1 MIHLSKIMIVT
12 IGINMKTKIIIT
24 LIFSLLIIFNANA
37 QVDKFERR
45 VHKNLTIY
53 SKNIPYRLFI
63 PDNYDPNKKYP
74 LVLFLHGAGE
84 RGIDNQ
90 SQITSSK
97 GALLWASEANQKDHP
112 CFIVAPQ
119 CPDGDQWVNTSWGL
133 GSYSTT
139 KIPISKAL
147 KMVVNLLDTLKANYS
162 LDTTSF
168 YVTGLSMGGYGT
180 WDIITRFP
188 QMFRAAI
195 PICGAG
201 DPSKAKLLAK
211 TPIWCFHSADDNT
224 VPVKGTRE
232 MVNAINE
239 QGVNNRDNFYTEY
252 TNAGHF
258 AWVPAYSE
266 PDLVA
271 WLFNTVPV
279 QYIPDVTLPDA
290 PIDLT
295 ANEITKTTLKLTW
308 KSQSSDAYYYKI
320 YNNGIFLDS
329 IISETNK
336 KLSNLKSGTSYTLMV
351 STVDWAGNES
361 VNNTIIVVS
370 TLNAT
375 SANNYQKV
383 DDKLIIAPNPSNGII
398 TLSEITI
405 NDGATVEIYSP
416 DGRLA
421 FKKSFETI
429 DDKVVIDLT
438 VNSPRL
444 YHIVLF
450 KKDEIFRKGTFV
462 LL

>member
-1 MIHLSKIMIVT
+1 
-12 IGINMKTKIIIT
+12 MKTKA
-24 LIFSLLIIFNANA
+24 LIILIVCSLIVLNTFC
-37 QVDKFERR
+37 QIEKFEIRL
-45 VHKNLTIY
+45 HKNSAIY

-63 PDNYDPNKKYP
+63 PANYDATKKYP

-84 RGIDNQ
+84 RGTDNVKQ
-90 SQITSSK
+90 LTASQGAFLWSSD
-97 GALLWASEANQKDHP
+97 ANQKDHP

-119 CPDGDQWVNTSWGL
+119 CPDNDQWVNTSWGL

-168 YVTGLSMGGYGT
+168 FVTGLSMGGYGT

-195 PICGAG
+195 PICGAA
-201 DPSKAKLLAK
+201 DPGKAKLLVK
-211 TPIWCFHSADDNT
+211 MPIWCFHSADDNV
-224 VPVKGTRE
+224 VPVKGSRE

-266 PDLVA
+266 PDLVS

-279 QYIPDVTLPDA
+279 QYTPDVISPDS
-290 PIDLT
+290 PSDLT
-295 ANEITKTTLKLTW
+295 ATEITASTLKLSW

-320 YNNGIFLDS
+320 YRDGIFLDS
-329 IISETNK
+329 TILLTYIKIINI
-336 KLSNLKSGTSYTLMV
+336 KSGTSYAFMV

-361 VNNTIIVVS
+361 VNNTVFNVTTESDPVS
-370 TLNAT
+370 INDNPKL
-375 SANNYQKV
+375 
-383 DDKLIIAPNPSNGII
+383 DDKLNIAPNPSKGLISISGI
-398 TLSEITI
+398 TLNNGTSLK
-405 NDGATVEIYSP
+405 IYSP
-416 DGRLA
+416 DGSLV
-421 FKKSFETI
+421 FHKTYKTI
-429 DDKVVIDLT
+429 DDKVIIDLMG
-438 VNSPRL
+438 NAPGL
-444 YHIVLF
+444 YSIVVF
-450 KKDEIFRKGTFV
+450 HKNEILKKGTFI

>member
-1 MIHLSKIMIVT
+1 
-12 IGINMKTKIIIT
+12 MKTKTIIILT
-24 LIFSLLIIFNANA
+24 FSLLMIFNANA
-37 QVDKFERR
+37 QVDKFEHR
-45 VHKNLTIY
+45 VHQNPAIY

-84 RGIDNQ
+84 RGTDNQ

-97 GALLWASEANQKDHP
+97 GALLWADEANQKDHS

-119 CPDGDQWVNTSWGL
+119 CPDNDQWVNTSWGL

-139 KIPISKAL
+139 KIPISKSL

-168 YVTGLSMGGYGT
+168 FVTGLSMGGYGT

-188 QMFRAAI
+188 NMFRAAI

-232 MVNAINE
+232 MVDAINE
-239 QGVNNRDNFYTEY
+239 QGINNRDNFYTEY

-258 AWVPAYSE
+258 AWIPAYSE
-266 PDLVA
+266 PDLVS
-271 WLFNTVPV
+271 WLFNTVLV
-279 QYIPDVTLPDA
+279 QYTPDVTLPDS
-290 PIDLT
+290 PNDLT
-295 ANEITKTTLKLTW
+295 ATEITKTTLKLTW
-308 KSQSSDAYYYKI
+308 KCQSSDAYYYKI
-320 YNNGIFLDS
+320 YNDGIFLDS
-329 IISETNK
+329 IISLTNR
-336 KLSNLKSGTSYTLMV
+336 KLSNLKSGTTYSLMV

-361 VNNTIIVVS
+361 INNTVIVVS

-375 SANNYQKV
+375 SVNNYQKV
-383 DDKLIIAPNPSNGII
+383 DDKLNIAPNPSNGII
-398 TLSEITI
+398 TLSGITI
-405 NDGATVEIYSP
+405 NDGATVNIYSP
-416 DGRLA
+416 DGRVV
-421 FKKSFETI
+421 FKKIFKTI
-429 DDKVVIDLT
+429 DKNVNIDIT
-438 VNSPRL
+438 GNSPGL

-450 KKDEIFRKGTFV
+450 HKDEILKKGTFV

>member
-1 MIHLSKIMIVT
+1 
-12 IGINMKTKIIIT
+12 MKTKTIII

-45 VHKNLTIY
+45 VHKNTDIY
-53 SKNIPYRLFI
+53 SKSIPYRLFI
-63 PDNYDPNKKYP
+63 PDNYDATKKYP
-74 LVLFLHGAGE
+74 IVLFLHGAGE
-84 RGIDNQ
+84 RGTDNQ

-119 CPDGDQWVNTSWGL
+119 CPNGDQWVNTSWGL
-133 GSYSTT
+133 GSYSIT
-139 KIPISKAL
+139 KIPISQAL

-168 YVTGLSMGGYGT
+168 FVTGLSMGGYGT

-232 MVNAINE
+232 MVDAINE
-239 QGVNNRDNFYTEY
+239 QGINNRDNFYTEY

-266 PDLVA
+266 PDLVT

-279 QYIPDVTLPDA
+279 QYTPDVTLPDS
-290 PIDLT
+290 PSDLT
-295 ANEITKTTLKLTW
+295 AIEITKTTLKLTW
-308 KSQSSDAYYYKI
+308 ESQSSDAYYYKI

-336 KLSNLKSGTSYTLMV
+336 KLSNLKSATSYTLMV
-351 STVDWAGNES
+351 STIDWAGNES
-361 VNNTIIVVS
+361 VNNTVIVVS

-375 SANNYQKV
+375 SVNNYQQV
-383 DDKLIIAPNPSNGII
+383 DDKLIIAPNPSNGIF
-398 TLSEITI
+398 TLSGITI
-405 NDGATVEIYSP
+405 NDEATVKIFSP
-416 DGRLA
+416 DGRSV
-421 FKKSFETI
+421 FQKTYKTI
-429 DDKVVIDLT
+429 DDNVTIDLT
-438 VNSPRL
+438 GNSPGL

-450 KKDEIFRKGTFV
+450 QKDEIPKKRTFV